1 MLCVQVVL
9 LPVYYPSEDEARNP
23 QLYAAN
29 VRALMARELGASV
42 SDHGKKFTYQHP
54 ASCILSAVEVIT
66 LNNLPYCAQA
76 LSTTRHSRSTMC
88 TST

>member
-29 VRALMARELGASV
+29 VRALMARELGATV
-42 SDHGKKFTYQHP
+42 SDHGKRVP
-54 ASCILSAVEVIT
+54 C
-66 LNNLPYCAQA
+66 
-76 LSTTRHSRSTMC
+76 
-88 TST
+88 

>member
-29 VRALMARELGASV
+29 VRALMARELGATV
-42 SDHGKKFTYQHP
+42 SDHGKRVPYQHP
-54 ASCILSAVEVIT
+54 ASYIVSAAEFVT
-66 LNNLPYCAQA
+66 LTDLPCCAQA
-76 LSTTRHSRSTMC
+76 LSTTRHSRSTTC